1 MSRGRTGVR
10 IVSRTSAVVFALTAL
25 SFVSVSHA
33 ADPPVGWVTKGV
45 VGLTLTQ
52 SAYSANW
59 NGGDRGSWVWVA
71 RFDASAERAFGPR
84 FHLANTLSLSY
95 GQTSQ
100 QQEDPADP
108 TRRVWDP
115 PSKTNDRI
123 AFESVG
129 RFTLSA
135 PVDPYA
141 SLRSESQFLD
151 QSQPNGNLSLNPVR
165 TTLSAGVARVFV
177 KRDDRE
183 VIGRLG
189 VGGRIAVGRDYTALP
204 PSTST
209 ASYRNGDAGLEW
221 VTTASGP
228 IVPDRL
234 RFQGRL
240 GVFQPLWYSDTDAL
254 ERYDEV
260 AAAAQPG
267 HRAIASYWRTPDV
280 DLEGTFTARIT
291 ALLGVE
297 LSARLVYDRFDTSG
311 RLDTAQ
317 DPAVLLPQVERRVR
331 RAGQLRQNLAIAL
344 TQRLF

>member
-10 IVSRTSAVVFALTAL
+10 IVARTSAVVFALTAL

>member
-1 MSRGRTGVR
+1 MSGGVKGVR
-10 IVSRTSAVVFALTAL
+10 GVARAL
-25 SFVSVSHA
+25 SIVVALSVSSWIPA
-33 ADPPVGWVTKGV
+33 ARAAESATGWVTKGV
-45 VGLTLTQ
+45 VGLSLTQ

-84 FHLANTLSLSY
+84 FHLANTLALSY

-108 TRRVWDP
+108 TRRVWEP

-123 AFESVG
+123 AFESVA

-141 SLRSESQFLD
+141 SLRAESQFLD

-183 VIGRLG
+183 VIGRIG
-189 VGGRIAVGRDYTALP
+189 VGGRIAAGRDYTEAP
-204 PSTST
+204 PSSRT

-228 IVPDRL
+228 LVPDRL

-240 GVFQPLWYSDTDAL
+240 SVFQPLWYSDTDAL